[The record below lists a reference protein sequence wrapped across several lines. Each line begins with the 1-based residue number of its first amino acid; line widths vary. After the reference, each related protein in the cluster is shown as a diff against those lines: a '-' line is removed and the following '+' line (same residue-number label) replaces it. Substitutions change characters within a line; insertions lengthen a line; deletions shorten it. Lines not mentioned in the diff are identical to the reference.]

1 MVKRHLPTI
10 EALTSND
17 DTLLIAE
24 LRLSEVRERVALA
37 RSLLEQV
44 DRLVPLSETEQ
55 ESSAGQGLAEH
66 VAEHLAR
73 LGCQIVEVATELS
86 RARTPEEAVWEERPA

>member
-1 MVKRHLPTI
+1 MKRHLPTI

-17 DTLLIAE
+17 DALLIAE

-44 DRLVPLSETEQ
+44 DRLVPVSETEQ
-55 ESSAGQGLAEH
+55 ASSPGQGLAEH
-66 VAEHLAR
+66 VAEQLAR

-86 RARTPEEAVWEERPA
+86 RARVPEEVVWEEHPA